1 MTWGWWEGLDEVVV
15 EGPGSG
21 FGWVDGGVIY
31 KGYGLEGW
39 GADR

>member
-1 MTWGWWEGLDEVVV
+1 MGMVGGAGCVVV

-39 GADR
+39 GAER